1 MSGWIGFW
9 HTLTP
14 GQGTLLGG
22 AFVVCAGIIAFST
35 GALDRRS
42 QHKRFHYEEMKTLY
56 AEALRIGRDLEILK
70 ALPPHVRSE
79 VLAEKADA
87 IDRVI
92 SELALTGNFQTAD
105 LAITY
110 AYQQSVQLGEWVRQ
124 VETDS
129 GETERIQMWLESM
142 PEGQRAALKEYED
155 VKVQRRDVVQAARRE
170 LGRYVPVGSRY
181 RRVLRETLKTDQF
194 PLN

>member
-1 MSGWIGFW
+1 
-9 HTLTP
+9 
-14 GQGTLLGG
+14 
-22 AFVVCAGIIAFST
+22 
-35 GALDRRS
+35 
-42 QHKRFHYEEMKTLY
+42 
-56 AEALRIGRDLEILK
+56 
-70 ALPPHVRSE
+70 
-79 VLAEKADA
+79 
-87 IDRVI
+87 VI

-105 LAITY
+105 LAIAY

-124 VETDS
+124 FETES
-129 GETERIQMWLESM
+129 GATERIQMWLESM
-142 PEGQRAALKEYED
+142 PESQRAALKEYED